1 MLLVE
6 QVLVFHYPHL
16 LLVVVQ
22 AQVLAVC
29 ITVIL
34 LKHSMLTLLSTLF
47 NRMLLQAV
55 LV

>member
-1 MLLVE
+1 MLQVE

-22 AQVLAVC
+22 EQVLVVC
-29 ITVIL
+29 ITVTL
-34 LKHSMLTLLSTLF
+34 LKHLMQTLLSTLF
-47 NRMLLQAV
+47 NSMELQAV